1 MLKSNRVIR
10 LLVSLCFSP
19 VLASGQSS
27 PPCPGF
33 NASNNTNLACEI
45 PTALQSGVQKA
56 NSLRGLT
63 PTFATQLSQ
72 LPGTTALSGSALILS
87 RSTQVLVPS
96 EESLGTIL
104 TQRGETIGKGRFYVA
119 VTYQRFNFSSID
131 GISLKSVP
139 TVLSA
144 EQGASG
150 ATLLDTVQRT
160 RIDLL
165 VNQFAA
171 LGSYGLTKHLEVT
184 VMVPFSQVI
193 LKTGAVAG
201 TSGLAEVGQTQLSP
215 VSNPPFLAGS
225 ATGINDVTAG
235 LKANLFNGEH
245 TKLAIGGDV
254 RFPTGDESNFLGTG
268 AYGFKP
274 YIVLSRNSRI
284 TPNINLG
291 YQWNGSSILSVDPK
305 SGAKQNLPSSFLYS
319 GGVDFRALKTLTLTT
334 EFVGQAV
341 IDGPRLALV
350 SASTPVGPFPSV
362 TNRTG
367 TYVMDSMGAGFK
379 FNPFK
384 GLLVTGN
391 VLVALDEGG
400 LRSKVVPLVGISYRF
415 RK

>member
-1 MLKSNRVIR
+1 MLKLNRVIP
-10 LLVSLCFSP
+10 LMVSLWFP
-19 VLASGQSS
+19 LVLATGQSS
-27 PPCPGF
+27 QPCPGF
-33 NASNNTNLACEI
+33 DPAKNTNLACEI

-72 LPGTTALSGSALILS
+72 LPTATAVSGSALTFS
-87 RSTQVLVPS
+87 RSLGVLTTS
-96 EESLGTIL
+96 NESLGTIL
-104 TQRGETIGKGRFYVA
+104 TQRGETLGRGRWYFSVS
-119 VTYQRFNFSSID
+119 YQRFNFSSID

-160 RIDLL
+160 RIDLA

-171 LGSYGLTKHLEVT
+171 IGSYGLTKRLDIT
-184 VMVPFSQVI
+184 VVVPFSEVI
-193 LKTGAVAG
+193 LKTGAVPG
-201 TSGLAEVGQTQLSP
+201 TSGLAEVGQNQLSP
-215 VSNPPFLAGS
+215 LSNPPFLAGS

-235 LKANLFNGEH
+235 LKANLVNAEH
-245 TKLAIGGDV
+245 AKLAIGGDV
-254 RFPTGDESNFLGTG
+254 RFPTGNESNFLGTG

-274 YIVLSRNSRI
+274 YIVFSRTGRV

-291 YQWNGSSILSVDPK
+291 YQWNGSSILSVDPN
-305 SGAKQNLPSSFLYS
+305 SGAMQNLPSSFLYS
-319 GGVDFRALKTLTLTT
+319 GGIDFRATKRLTLAT

-350 SASTPVGPFPSV
+350 SAPTPIGSFPSV
-362 TNRTG
+362 TNKNG
-367 TYVMDSMGAGFK
+367 TYAMDSMGGGFK
-379 FNPFK
+379 YNPFR
-384 GLLVTGN
+384 GFLITGN

-400 LRSKVVPLVGISYRF
+400 LRSKVVPLAGISYRF
-415 RK
+415 R